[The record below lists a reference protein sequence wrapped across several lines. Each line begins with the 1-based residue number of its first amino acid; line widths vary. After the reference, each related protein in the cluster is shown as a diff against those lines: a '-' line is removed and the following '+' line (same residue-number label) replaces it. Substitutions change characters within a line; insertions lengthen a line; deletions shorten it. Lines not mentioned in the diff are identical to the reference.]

1 MSSNLPTSL
10 KNNPKGS
17 KIIRISCEEKLY
29 KNAMNDN
36 KEFKCLINSH
46 IAVYPELFPEAI
58 SDGYI
63 LYGFGRKSKKFDGLQ
78 FKKIKINK
86 TGEIFS
92 VYPSFVMPYLISYT
106 SEVEKGLMLRK
117 HDVPYSTLVY
127 IIGKNEMF
135 WYRAEQ
141 AFSNCSIVGTT
152 IKKKNYYQKI
162 LQLMKNILNV

>member
-10 KNNPKGS
+10 KNHPKGS

-36 KEFKCLINSH
+36 KKFKCLINSH

-58 SDGYI
+58 SGGYS
-63 LYGFGRKSKKFDGLQ
+63 LYGFGRKSKKLDSLQ
-78 FKKIKINK
+78 FKKIKITK

-92 VYPSFVMPYLISYT
+92 VYPSFVMPYLIAYT

-127 IIGKNEMF
+127 IFGKNEMF

-162 LQLMKNILNV
+162 LQLMRNILNV